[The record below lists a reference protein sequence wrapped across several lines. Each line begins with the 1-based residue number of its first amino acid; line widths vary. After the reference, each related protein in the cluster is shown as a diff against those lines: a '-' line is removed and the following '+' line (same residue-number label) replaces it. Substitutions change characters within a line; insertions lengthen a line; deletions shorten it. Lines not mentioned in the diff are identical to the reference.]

1 MGCEEFFSPMG
12 EGEDEKTIAAHLQH
26 QSQLF
31 IDKQEKVVVK
41 RLLDLTYSKYRKL
54 LVTNYKISTI
64 LELYSTLHTEQE
76 VSEKSFYL
84 YLHR

>member
-1 MGCEEFFSPMG
+1 MG
-12 EGEDEKTIAAHLQH
+12 EGEDEKTIAAHLQY

-76 VSEKSFYL
+76 VSEKPFYL